1 MQALKSLAIRLQYIK
16 NQLTIVMKQI
26 GLKPDEIWN
35 EAIEMYTTFA
45 LKSFRDEER
54 VIPSAFL
61 FPQTRP
67 KWPIKII
74 NGLVQG
80 VLGKNQIN
88 QYGFVYSKSGIIF
101 GIEDCNNLN
110 FIFPPKSIQLLLSQ
124 IEAEVD
130 KNLDHLNQE
139 FQNFENQ
146 KVPKS
151 MIVHLKA
158 QAEFHGLPRT
168 RVTRWK

>member
-1 MQALKSLAIRLQYIK
+1 
-16 NQLTIVMKQI
+16 MKQI
-26 GLKPDEIWN
+26 GLKLDEIWN
-35 EAIEMYTTFA
+35 ESIEMYTTFA

-80 VLGKNQIN
+80 VLVGKNQIN
-88 QYGFVYSKSGIIF
+88 QYGFVYSKSAIIF

-130 KNLDHLNQE
+130 KNLDHLNVE

-151 MIVHLKA
+151 MILHLKA
-158 QAEFHGLPRT
+158 QASEFYAQSPRPVGPDC
-168 RVTRWK
+168 RVWKTWKSWRMRKA

>member
-1 MQALKSLAIRLQYIK
+1 MDDHRFLFVLPGQRISEASYRSRITVLQALKSLAIRLQYIK

-26 GLKPDEIWN
+26 GLKPDDIWN
-35 EAIEMYTTFA
+35 ESIEMYTTFA
-45 LKSFRDEER
+45 LKSFRDEDR

-110 FIFPPKSIQLLLSQ
+110 FIFPPKSIQLLL
-124 IEAEVD
+124 
-130 KNLDHLNQE
+130 
-139 FQNFENQ
+139 
-146 KVPKS
+146 
-151 MIVHLKA
+151 
-158 QAEFHGLPRT
+158 R
-168 RVTRWK
+168 RVSLSTVKYLALSR